1 MYRAYVFP
9 HGLLRCAVTLYFQAI
24 VHVKKGWTFTL
35 VGYCLLKNCT
45 SFFSYEFE
53 IYEAAQNNPKTY
65 KSEKLDLSLSVCLS
79 RVILKDI

>member
-1 MYRAYVFP
+1 MSRKDGHLP
-9 HGLLRCAVTLYFQAI
+9 WLVTVCLKI
-24 VHVKKGWTFTL
+24 VLH
-35 VGYCLLKNCT
+35 
-45 SFFSYEFE
+45 FFHEFE